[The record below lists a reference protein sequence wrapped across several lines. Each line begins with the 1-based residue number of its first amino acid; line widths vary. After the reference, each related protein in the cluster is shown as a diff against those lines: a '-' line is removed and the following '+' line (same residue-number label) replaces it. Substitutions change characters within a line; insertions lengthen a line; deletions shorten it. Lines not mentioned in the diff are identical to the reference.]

1 MNWQKNEFIISDEKN
16 LLDREYV
23 HDYLSNKSYWA
34 ANVPEE
40 IVGKSIEGSCCFG
53 IYYNEKQALPVGRQV
68 GFARVI
74 TDKATFGYL
83 ADVFIDEAYR
93 RRGLAHW
100 LMKVIMTH
108 PELQGFRGWMLTTR
122 DAHSLYAKFGF
133 APLENSQRVMRK
145 TNPDVYAKKNSNK
158 L

>member
-1 MNWQKNEFIISDEKN
+1 MNWHKNEFTISDEKN
-16 LLDREYV
+16 LLNKDYI

-34 ANVPEE
+34 ENIPEE
-40 IVGKSIEGSCCFG
+40 IVAKSIEGSCCFG
-53 IYYNEKQALPVGRQV
+53 IYHNEKQDLLDGSQV

-100 LMKVIMTH
+100 LMEVVMSH

-133 APLENSQRVMRK
+133 APLENSQRVMRRS
-145 TNPDVYAKKNSNK
+145 NLDVYAKKNSDK
-158 L
+158 

>member
-1 MNWQKNEFIISDEKN
+1 MTWHKNEFTISDEKN
-16 LLDREYV
+16 LLNKDYI
-23 HDYLSNKSYWA
+23 HDFLSNKSYWA
-34 ANVPEE
+34 ENIPEE
-40 IVGKSIEGSCCFG
+40 IVRRSIEGSCCFG
-53 IYYNEKQALPVGRQV
+53 IYHNEKQV

-100 LMKVIMTH
+100 LMEVVMSH
-108 PELQGFRGWMLTTR
+108 LELQGFRGWMLTTR

-133 APLENSQRVMRK
+133 APLENSQRVMRRS
-145 TNPDVYAKKNSNK
+145 NLDVYAKKNSDK
-158 L
+158 

>member
-1 MNWQKNEFIISDEKN
+1 MTWHKNEFTISDEKN
-16 LLDREYV
+16 LLNKDYI
-23 HDYLSNKSYWA
+23 HDFLSNKSYWA
-34 ANVPEE
+34 ENIPEE
-40 IVGKSIEGSCCFG
+40 IVRRSIEGSCCFG
-53 IYYNEKQALPVGRQV
+53 IYHNEKQV

-100 LMKVIMTH
+100 LMEVVMSH

-133 APLENSQRVMRK
+133 APLENSQRVMRRS
-145 TNPDVYAKKNSNK
+145 NLDVYAKKNSDK
-158 L
+158 